1 MPRFEWVETVVLK
14 KITSSEL
21 MLGMY
26 VERLGRSWLENPFW
40 KRSFLLESPADLER
54 IRAARLNEVW
64 IDTVR
69 GLAPPEPVA
78 VAAPPDPVSVPAAGA
93 AGTEAAVPAVA
104 VAVAHVAPALSRE
117 AEMAHARRMLERTRQ
132 AVQTM
137 FDEARM
143 GKALAVG
150 QAYELVDDIASSVLR
165 GGGLLLGLARLK
177 TADNYTYMHSVAVCA
192 LMTAL
197 ARELELAP
205 EQVRSAGLAGLLHD
219 IGKMAVPSAIL
230 NKPGSLS
237 DAEFSS
243 VRAHPAA
250 GHRMLLEVDEIDPVA
265 LDVCLHHHEKLDGS
279 GYPKG
284 LCGEEISLYARMGAI
299 CDVYDAI
306 TSNRPYKQGWCPA
319 ESLRRMAAWRGGHLD
334 ATLFA
339 AFVKCLG
346 IYPLGTLVRLQS
358 ERLAVVVGQAAGK
371 TLTSPTVRAFFSI
384 RAGTCIVPSV
394 IDLAAPGCQERIVST
409 ESAAQWGLLDVD
421 RYWAGEPAVA

>member
-1 MPRFEWVETVVLK
+1 
-14 KITSSEL
+14 

-78 VAAPPDPVSVPAAGA
+78 VAAPPVAA
-93 AGTEAAVPAVA
+93 AGTEAAVPAVS
-104 VAVAHVAPALSRE
+104 VPVAHVAPALSRE
-117 AEMAHARRMLERTRQ
+117 AEMAHARRLLERTRQ

-371 TLTSPTVRAFFSI
+371 TLTSPTVRVFFSI
-384 RAGTCIVPSV
+384 RAGTCIAPCL
-394 IDLAAPGCQERIVST
+394 IDLAAPGCQERIIST

-421 RYWAGEPAVA
+421 RYWVGEPAVA

>member
-1 MPRFEWVETVVLK
+1 MLK

-40 KRSFLLESPADLER
+40 KRSFLLESPSDLER

-64 IDTVR
+64 IDTAR

-78 VAAPPDPVSVPAAGA
+78 AAAPPVPAAGA
-93 AGTEAAVPAVA
+93 AGTEADVPAVS
-104 VAVAHVAPALSRE
+104 VPVVNVAPALSRE
-117 AEMAHARRMLERTRQ
+117 AEMAHARRLLERTRQ

-237 DAEFSS
+237 EAEFSS

-250 GHRMLLEVDEIDPVA
+250 GHRMLLEVDDIDPVV

-371 TLTSPTVRAFFSI
+371 TLTSPTVRVFFSI

-409 ESAAQWGLLDVD
+409 ESAALWGLLDVD
-421 RYWAGEPAVA
+421 RYWVGEAAVA

>member
-1 MPRFEWVETVVLK
+1 VLK

-26 VERLGRSWLENPFW
+26 VERLGRSWLDTPFW
-40 KRSFLLESPADLER
+40 TRSFLLESPADLER
-54 IRAARLNEVW
+54 IRSARPCEVW
-64 IDTVR
+64 IDTTR
-69 GLAPPEPVA
+69 GQAPQVAPP
-78 VAAPPDPVSVPAAGA
+78 AAPPAPAVPPAAA
-93 AGTEAAVPAVA
+93 ATPAA
-104 VAVAHVAPALSRE
+104 APAGKTGAGADAGPARSRE
-117 AEMAHARRMLERTRQ
+117 EDLARAWRQIERSRQ

-137 FDEARM
+137 FDEVRM
-143 GKALAVG
+143 GKALSAA
-150 QAYELVDDIASSVLR
+150 QAYELVDDIAASVQR
-165 GGGLLLGLARLK
+165 GGDVLLGLARLK

-197 ARELELAP
+197 AKELGLAP

-237 DAEFSS
+237 EAEFSS

-250 GHRMLLEVDEIDPVA
+250 GHRMLQEVGEIDPVA

-284 LCGEEISLYARMGAI
+284 LRGEEISLFARMGAI

-319 ESLRRMAAWRGGHLD
+319 DSLRRMAGWRGGHLD
-334 ATLFA
+334 AQLFA

-358 ERLAVVVGQAAGK
+358 ERLAVVVGQAPGK
-371 TLTSPTVRAFFSI
+371 PLTQPSVRVFFSI
-384 RAGTCIVPSV
+384 RSGTCIVPTLL
-394 IDLAAPGCQERIVST
+394 DLAAPGCQERIVST
-409 ESAAQWGLLDVD
+409 ESAAQWRLQDID

>member
-1 MPRFEWVETVVLK
+1 MLK
-14 KITSSEL
+14 KISSSEL

-93 AGTEAAVPAVA
+93 AGTEAAVPAVS
-104 VAVAHVAPALSRE
+104 VPVAHVAPALSRE
-117 AEMAHARRMLERTRQ
+117 AEMAHARRMLERTRL

-384 RAGTCIVPSV
+384 RAGTCIVPCL

>member
-1 MPRFEWVETVVLK
+1 
-14 KITSSEL
+14 

-40 KRSFLLESPADLER
+40 KRSFLLESPADMER
-54 IRAARLNEVW
+54 IRVARLNEVW
-64 IDTVR
+64 IDTAR

-78 VAAPPDPVSVPAAGA
+78 APPVAAAGA
-93 AGTEAAVPAVA
+93 VCTEAPAQAVP

-117 AEMAHARRMLERTRQ
+117 AEMAHARRLLERTRQ

-165 GGGLLLGLARLK
+165 GGGVLLGLARLK

-250 GHRMLLEVDEIDPVA
+250 GHRMLLEVDDIDPVA

-371 TLTSPTVRAFFSI
+371 TLTSPKVRVFFSI
-384 RAGTCIVPSV
+384 RAGTCIAPCL
-394 IDLAAPGCQERIVST
+394 IDLAAPGCQERIIST

-421 RYWAGEPAVA
+421 RYWVGEAAMA

>member
-1 MPRFEWVETVVLK
+1 MLK
-14 KITSSEL
+14 KITSNEL
-21 MLGMY
+21 VLGMY
-26 VERLGRSWLENPFW
+26 VERLGRSWLDTPFW
-40 KRSFLLESPADLER
+40 TRSFLLESPADLER
-54 IRAARLNEVW
+54 IRAARLCEVW
-64 IDTVR
+64 IDTAR
-69 GLAPPEPVA
+69 GLALAEPASACASFAAVEPPVA
-78 VAAPPDPVSVPAAGA
+78 NAAPAPAPAAH
-93 AGTEAAVPAVA
+93 AGPAR
-104 VAVAHVAPALSRE
+104 SRE
-117 AEMAHARRMLERTRQ
+117 EEMAHARRLLERSRQ

-143 GKALAVG
+143 GKALSAA
-150 QAYELVDDIASSVLR
+150 QAYELVDDIAASVLR
-165 GGGLLLGLARLK
+165 GGDVLLGLARLK

-197 ARELELAP
+197 ARELGLAP

-237 DAEFSS
+237 EVEFSS
-243 VRAHPAA
+243 VRAHAAA
-250 GHRMLLEVDEIDPVA
+250 GHRMLIEVGDIDPVA

-306 TSNRPYKQGWCPA
+306 TSNRPYKKGWCPA

-334 ATLFA
+334 ARLFA

-371 TLTSPTVRAFFSI
+371 TLTSPTVRVFFSI
-384 RAGTCIVPSV
+384 RAGTCIAPCV
-394 IDLAAPGCQERIVST
+394 IDLAAPGCQERVVST
-409 ESAAQWGLLDVD
+409 ESAERWGLLDVD

>member
-1 MPRFEWVETVVLK
+1 MLK
-14 KITSSEL
+14 KISSSEL

-54 IRAARLNEVW
+54 IRVARLNEVW
-64 IDTVR
+64 IDTAR

-78 VAAPPDPVSVPAAGA
+78 VAVAAPPVPAADA
-93 AGTEAAVPAVA
+93 AGTEAAVPAVSVPVVN
-104 VAVAHVAPALSRE
+104 VASPVSRE
-117 AEMAHARRMLERTRQ
+117 AEMAHARRVLERTRQ

-150 QAYELVDDIASSVLR
+150 QAHELVDDIASSMLR
-165 GGGLLLGLARLK
+165 GGGVLLGLARLK

-371 TLTSPTVRAFFSI
+371 TLISPTVRAFFSI
-384 RAGTCIVPSV
+384 RAGTCIAPCL
-394 IDLAAPGCQERIVST
+394 IDLAAPGCQERIIST

>member
-1 MPRFEWVETVVLK
+1 MLK

-26 VERLGRSWLENPFW
+26 IERLGRSWLENPFW

-64 IDTVR
+64 IDTGR

-78 VAAPPDPVSVPAAGA
+78 VAAPPVAATDA
-93 AGTEAAVPAVA
+93 AGTEAAVPAVSIP
-104 VAVAHVAPALSRE
+104 VAPVAPALSRE
-117 AEMAHARRMLERTRQ
+117 AEMAHARRLLERTRQ

-243 VRAHPAA
+243 VRTHPAA

-284 LCGEEISLYARMGAI
+284 LRGEEISLYARMGAI

-371 TLTSPTVRAFFSI
+371 TLTSPTVRVFFSI
-384 RAGTCIVPSV
+384 RAGTCIAPCV
-394 IDLAAPGCQERIVST
+394 IDLAAPGCQERIIST

-421 RYWAGEPAVA
+421 RYWVGEPAVA

>member
-1 MPRFEWVETVVLK
+1 MLK
-14 KITSSEL
+14 KISSSEL
-21 MLGMY
+21 VLGMY
-26 VERLGRSWLENPFW
+26 VERLGRSWLDTPFW
-40 KRSFLLESPADLER
+40 KRSFLLESPADLAR
-54 IRAARLNEVW
+54 IRTARPCEVW
-64 IDTVR
+64 IDTAR

-78 VAAPPDPVSVPAAGA
+78 AVAPSVLVPAGASGAAAISVSPANAAAPM
-93 AGTEAAVPAVA
+93 
-104 VAVAHVAPALSRE
+104 SRE
-117 AEMAHARRMLERTRQ
+117 EEMAHARRLLEHSRQ

-137 FDEARM
+137 FDEVRM
-143 GKALAVG
+143 GKALSTE
-150 QAYELVDDIASSVLR
+150 QAHELVDDIAASVLR
-165 GGGLLLGLARLK
+165 GGDVLIGLARLK

-197 ARELELAP
+197 ARELGMAP

-219 IGKMAVPSAIL
+219 IGKMAVPSTIL
-230 NKPGSLS
+230 NKPGSLNE
-237 DAEFSS
+237 AEFSS

-250 GHRMLLEVDEIDPVA
+250 GHRMLQALGEIDPVA

-284 LCGEEISLYARMGAI
+284 LRGEEISLFARMGAI

-319 ESLRRMAAWRGGHLD
+319 DSLRRMAAWRGGHLD
-334 ATLFA
+334 AQLFA

-358 ERLAVVVGQAAGK
+358 ERLAVVVGQVPGK
-371 TLTSPTVRAFFSI
+371 PLTSPTVRVFFSI
-384 RAGTCIVPSV
+384 RAGTCIAPAV

-409 ESAAQWGLLDVD
+409 ESAAQWRLQDID
-421 RYWAGEPAVA
+421 RYWAGELAMA

>member
-1 MPRFEWVETVVLK
+1 MLK

-40 KRSFLLESPADLER
+40 KRSFLLESPADMER
-54 IRAARLNEVW
+54 IRVARLNEVW
-64 IDTVR
+64 IDTAR

-78 VAAPPDPVSVPAAGA
+78 APPVAA
-93 AGTEAAVPAVA
+93 AGTVCTEAEAQAVS

-117 AEMAHARRMLERTRQ
+117 AEMAHARRLLERTRQ

-165 GGGLLLGLARLK
+165 GGGVLLGLARLK

-371 TLTSPTVRAFFSI
+371 ALTSPTVRVFFSI
-384 RAGTCIVPSV
+384 RAGTCIAPCV
-394 IDLAAPGCQERIVST
+394 IDLAAPGCQERIIST

-421 RYWAGEPAVA
+421 RYWVGEAAVA

>member
-1 MPRFEWVETVVLK
+1 VLK

-26 VERLGRSWLENPFW
+26 IERLGRSWLENPFW

-64 IDTVR
+64 IDTGR

-78 VAAPPDPVSVPAAGA
+78 VAAPPVAATDA
-93 AGTEAAVPAVA
+93 AGTEAAVPAVSIP
-104 VAVAHVAPALSRE
+104 VAPVAPALSRE
-117 AEMAHARRMLERTRQ
+117 AEMAHARRLLERTRQ

-243 VRAHPAA
+243 VRTHPAA

-284 LCGEEISLYARMGAI
+284 LRGEEISLYARMGAI

-371 TLTSPTVRAFFSI
+371 TLTSPTVRVFFSI
-384 RAGTCIVPSV
+384 RAGTCIAPCV
-394 IDLAAPGCQERIVST
+394 IDLAAPGCQERIIST

-421 RYWAGEPAVA
+421 RYWVGEPAVA

>member
-1 MPRFEWVETVVLK
+1 MLK
-14 KITSSEL
+14 KISSNEL

-78 VAAPPDPVSVPAAGA
+78 VAAPPVPAADA
-93 AGTEAAVPAVA
+93 AGTEAAVPAVSVS

-117 AEMAHARRMLERTRQ
+117 AEMAHARRLLERTRQ

-165 GGGLLLGLARLK
+165 GGGVLLGLARLK

-219 IGKMAVPSAIL
+219 IGKMAVPSSIL

-371 TLTSPTVRAFFSI
+371 TLTSPTVRVFFSI

-394 IDLAAPGCQERIVST
+394 IDLAAPGCQERIIST

-421 RYWAGEPAVA
+421 RYWVGEAAVA

>member
-1 MPRFEWVETVVLK
+1 MLK

-40 KRSFLLESPADLER
+40 KRSFLLESPADMER
-54 IRAARLNEVW
+54 IRVARLNEVW
-64 IDTVR
+64 IDTAR

-78 VAAPPDPVSVPAAGA
+78 APPVAAAGA
-93 AGTEAAVPAVA
+93 VCTEAPAQAVP

-117 AEMAHARRMLERTRQ
+117 AEMAHARRVLERTRQ

-165 GGGLLLGLARLK
+165 GGGVLLGLARLK

-250 GHRMLLEVDEIDPVA
+250 GHRMLLEVDDIDPVA

-371 TLTSPTVRAFFSI
+371 TLTSPKVRVFFSI
-384 RAGTCIVPSV
+384 RAGTCIAPCL
-394 IDLAAPGCQERIVST
+394 IDLAAPGCQERIIST

-421 RYWAGEPAVA
+421 RYWVGEAAMA

>member
-1 MPRFEWVETVVLK
+1 
-14 KITSSEL
+14 

-40 KRSFLLESPADLER
+40 KRSFLLESPADMER
-54 IRAARLNEVW
+54 IRVARLNEVW
-64 IDTVR
+64 IDTAR

-78 VAAPPDPVSVPAAGA
+78 APPVSVPAADA
-93 AGTEAAVPAVA
+93 ADTEAAVPAVS
-104 VAVAHVAPALSRE
+104 VPVAHVAPALSRE
-117 AEMAHARRMLERTRQ
+117 AEMAHARRLLERTRQ

-371 TLTSPTVRAFFSI
+371 ALTSPKVRVFFSI
-384 RAGTCIVPSV
+384 RAGTCIAPCV
-394 IDLAAPGCQERIVST
+394 IDLAAPGCQERIIST

-421 RYWAGEPAVA
+421 RYWVGEAAVA

>member
-1 MPRFEWVETVVLK
+1 
-14 KITSSEL
+14 

-78 VAAPPDPVSVPAAGA
+78 VAAPPVSVPAAAA
-93 AGTEAAVPAVA
+93 AGTEADVPAVP

-117 AEMAHARRMLERTRQ
+117 AEMAHARRLLERTRQ

-150 QAYELVDDIASSVLR
+150 QANELVDDIASSVLR
-165 GGGLLLGLARLK
+165 GGGVLLGLARLK

-197 ARELELAP
+197 AKELELAP

-384 RAGTCIVPSV
+384 RAGTCIAPCL
-394 IDLAAPGCQERIVST
+394 IDLAAPGCQERIIST

>member
-1 MPRFEWVETVVLK
+1 MLK
-14 KITSSEL
+14 KIMSSEL

-78 VAAPPDPVSVPAAGA
+78 VAAPPVAAVA
-93 AGTEAAVPAVA
+93 AADTEAAVAAVP

-117 AEMAHARRMLERTRQ
+117 AEMAHARRLLERTRQ

-137 FDEARM
+137 FYEARM

-165 GGGLLLGLARLK
+165 GGGVLLGLARLK

-197 ARELELAP
+197 AKELELAP

-371 TLTSPTVRAFFSI
+371 TLTSSTVRVFFSI
-384 RAGTCIVPSV
+384 RAGTCIAPCL
-394 IDLAAPGCQERIVST
+394 IDLAAPGCQERIIST

-421 RYWAGEPAVA
+421 RYWVGEPALA

>member
-1 MPRFEWVETVVLK
+1 
-14 KITSSEL
+14 

-40 KRSFLLESPADLER
+40 KRSFLLESPADMER
-54 IRAARLNEVW
+54 IRVARLNEVW
-64 IDTVR
+64 IDTAR

-78 VAAPPDPVSVPAAGA
+78 APPVSVPAADA
-93 AGTEAAVPAVA
+93 ADTEAAVPAVS
-104 VAVAHVAPALSRE
+104 VPVAHVAPALSRE
-117 AEMAHARRMLERTRQ
+117 AEMAHARRLLERTRQ

-137 FDEARM
+137 FYEARM

-165 GGGLLLGLARLK
+165 GGGVLLGLARLK

-371 TLTSPTVRAFFSI
+371 TLTSPKVRVFFSI
-384 RAGTCIVPSV
+384 RAGTCIAPCV
-394 IDLAAPGCQERIVST
+394 IDLAAPGCQERIIST

-421 RYWAGEPAVA
+421 RYWVGEPAVA

>member
-1 MPRFEWVETVVLK
+1 VLK
-14 KITSSEL
+14 KISSSEL

-93 AGTEAAVPAVA
+93 AGTEAAVPAVS
-104 VAVAHVAPALSRE
+104 VPVAHVAPALSRE
-117 AEMAHARRMLERTRQ
+117 AEMAHARRMLERTRL

-237 DAEFSS
+237 EAEFTS

-250 GHRMLLEVDEIDPVA
+250 GHRMLIEVDDIDPVA

-384 RAGTCIVPSV
+384 RAGTCIAPCL
-394 IDLAAPGCQERIVST
+394 IDLAAPGCQERIIST

>member
-1 MPRFEWVETVVLK
+1 
-14 KITSSEL
+14 

-54 IRAARLNEVW
+54 IRVARLNEVW
-64 IDTVR
+64 IDTAR

-78 VAAPPDPVSVPAAGA
+78 VAAAPVPVPAAAA
-93 AGTEAAVPAVA
+93 AGTDAAVPAVA
-104 VAVAHVAPALSRE
+104 VAQVAPALSRE
-117 AEMAHARRMLERTRQ
+117 AEMAHARRLLERTRQ

-143 GKALAVG
+143 GKALVVG

-371 TLTSPTVRAFFSI
+371 TLISPTVRAFFSI
-384 RAGTCIVPSV
+384 RAGTCIAPCL
-394 IDLAAPGCQERIVST
+394 IDLAAPGCQERIIST

>member
-1 MPRFEWVETVVLK
+1 MLK
-14 KITSSEL
+14 KISSSEL
-21 MLGMY
+21 VLGMY
-26 VERLGRSWLENPFW
+26 VERLGRSWLDTPFW
-40 KRSFLLESPADLER
+40 TRSFLLDSPADLAR
-54 IRAARLNEVW
+54 IRTARLCEVW
-64 IDTVR
+64 IDTAR
-69 GLAPPEPVA
+69 GLALAAPAPACFASLAVEPPVA
-78 VAAPPDPVSVPAAGA
+78 DAKPAAA
-93 AGTEAAVPAVA
+93 AVA
-104 VAVAHVAPALSRE
+104 VADTGAGAEADPPRSRDE
-117 AEMAHARRMLERTRQ
+117 ELAHARRLIKRSRQ

-137 FDEARM
+137 FDEVRM
-143 GKALAVG
+143 GKALSAA
-150 QAYELVDDIASSVLR
+150 QAYELVDDIAASVQR
-165 GGGLLLGLARLK
+165 GGDVLIGLARLK

-197 ARELELAP
+197 ARELGLAP

-219 IGKMAVPSAIL
+219 IGKMAVPLAIL

-237 DAEFSS
+237 EAEFAS
-243 VRAHPAA
+243 VRAHPVA
-250 GHRMLLEVDEIDPVA
+250 GHRMLQEVGEIDPVA

-284 LCGEEISLYARMGAI
+284 LCGEEISLFARMGAI

-334 ATLFA
+334 AQLFA

-358 ERLAVVVGQAAGK
+358 ERLAVVVGQVPGK
-371 TLTSPTVRAFFSI
+371 PLTSPTVRVFFSI
-384 RAGTCIVPSV
+384 RAGTCIAPTV

-409 ESAAQWGLLDVD
+409 ESAAQWRLQDVD
-421 RYWAGEPAVA
+421 RYWAGEPAMA

>member
-1 MPRFEWVETVVLK
+1 
-14 KITSSEL
+14 

-40 KRSFLLESPADLER
+40 KRSFLLESPADMER
-54 IRAARLNEVW
+54 IRVARLNEVW
-64 IDTVR
+64 IDTAR

-78 VAAPPDPVSVPAAGA
+78 APPVAAAGA
-93 AGTEAAVPAVA
+93 VCTEAPAQAVP

-117 AEMAHARRMLERTRQ
+117 AEMAHARRLLERTRQ

-165 GGGLLLGLARLK
+165 GGGVLLGLARLK

-250 GHRMLLEVDEIDPVA
+250 GHRMLLEVDDIDPVA

-371 TLTSPTVRAFFSI
+371 TLTSPTVRVFFSI
-384 RAGTCIVPSV
+384 RAGTCIVPSL
-394 IDLAAPGCQERIVST
+394 IDLAAPGCQERIIST

-421 RYWAGEPAVA
+421 RYWVGEAAMA

>member
-1 MPRFEWVETVVLK
+1 MLK
-14 KITSSEL
+14 KISSSEL

-78 VAAPPDPVSVPAAGA
+78 VAAPPVAAAGA
-93 AGTEAAVPAVA
+93 AGTEAAVAAVP

-117 AEMAHARRMLERTRQ
+117 AEMAHARRLLERTRQ

-150 QAYELVDDIASSVLR
+150 QANELVDDIASSVLR
-165 GGGLLLGLARLK
+165 GGGVLLGLARLK

-197 ARELELAP
+197 AKELELAP

-371 TLTSPTVRAFFSI
+371 TLTSPTVRVFFSI
-384 RAGTCIVPSV
+384 RAGTCIAPCV
-394 IDLAAPGCQERIVST
+394 IDLAAPGCQERIIST

-421 RYWAGEPAVA
+421 RYWVGEPAVA

>member
-1 MPRFEWVETVVLK
+1 MLK
-14 KITSSEL
+14 KIMSSEL

-78 VAAPPDPVSVPAAGA
+78 VAAPPVSVPAADA
-93 AGTEAAVPAVA
+93 AGTEAAVPAVS

-117 AEMAHARRMLERTRQ
+117 AEMAHARRVLERTRL

-150 QAYELVDDIASSVLR
+150 HAHELVDDIASSVLR
-165 GGGLLLGLARLK
+165 GGGVLLGLARLK

-237 DAEFSS
+237 EAEFSS

-250 GHRMLLEVDEIDPVA
+250 GHRMLLEVDDIDPVA

-384 RAGTCIVPSV
+384 RAGTCIAPCL
-394 IDLAAPGCQERIVST
+394 IDLAAPGCQERIIST

-421 RYWAGEPAVA
+421 RYWVGEPAVA

>member
-1 MPRFEWVETVVLK
+1 MLK
-14 KITSSEL
+14 KITSNEL
-21 MLGMY
+21 VLGMY

-64 IDTVR
+64 INTVR

-78 VAAPPDPVSVPAAGA
+78 AAAPPVATANA
-93 AGTEAAVPAVA
+93 AGTEAAVPA

-117 AEMAHARRMLERTRQ
+117 AEMAHARRLLERTRQ

-219 IGKMAVPSAIL
+219 IGKMAVPSSIL

-371 TLTSPTVRAFFSI
+371 TLTSPTVRVFFSI

-394 IDLAAPGCQERIVST
+394 IDLAAPGCQERIIST

-421 RYWAGEPAVA
+421 RYWVGEPAVA

>member
-1 MPRFEWVETVVLK
+1 VLK

-54 IRAARLNEVW
+54 IRASRLNEVW
-64 IDTVR
+64 IDTAR

-78 VAAPPDPVSVPAAGA
+78 VAAPPVPAADA
-93 AGTEAAVPAVA
+93 VCTEAEVPAVSA
-104 VAVAHVAPALSRE
+104 PVSTVAPTLSRE
-117 AEMAHARRMLERTRQ
+117 EEMAHARRLIERTRQ

-143 GKALAVG
+143 GKALSVG
-150 QAYELVDDIASSVLR
+150 QAYELVDDISASVLR
-165 GGGLLLGLARLK
+165 GGGVLLGLARLK

-192 LMTAL
+192 LMMAL

-219 IGKMAVPSAIL
+219 IGKMAVSSAIL

-243 VRAHPAA
+243 VRTHAAA
-250 GHRMLLEVDEIDPVA
+250 GHRMLLEVDDIDPVA

-284 LCGEEISLYARMGAI
+284 LRGEEISLYARMGAI

-371 TLTSPTVRAFFSI
+371 TLTSPTVRVFFSI
-384 RAGTCIVPSV
+384 RAGTCIGPSV
-394 IDLAAPGCQERIVST
+394 IDLAAPGCRERIVST

-421 RYWAGEPAVA
+421 RYWAGEAAMA

>member
-1 MPRFEWVETVVLK
+1 MLK

-21 MLGMY
+21 QLGMY
-26 VERLGRSWLENPFW
+26 VERLGRSWFDTPFW
-40 KRSFLLESPADLER
+40 RRSFLLDSPTDLVR
-54 IRAARLNEVW
+54 IRTARLCEVW
-64 IDTVR
+64 IDTAR
-69 GLAPPEPVA
+69 GLALAQPAPVCASSAAVAPPVA
-78 VAAPPDPVSVPAAGA
+78 DAAPTPAADA
-93 AGTEAAVPAVA
+93 D
-104 VAVAHVAPALSRE
+104 APRSRDE
-117 AEMAHARRMLERTRQ
+117 ELAHARRLIERSRQ

-137 FDEARM
+137 FEEVRM
-143 GKALAVG
+143 GKALSAA
-150 QAYELVDDIASSVLR
+150 QAYELVDDIAASVLR
-165 GGGLLLGLARLK
+165 GGNVLLSLARLK

-197 ARELELAP
+197 AKELGLAP

-219 IGKMAVPSAIL
+219 IGKMAVPSSIL

-237 DAEFSS
+237 EAEFSS

-250 GHRMLLEVDEIDPVA
+250 GHRMLQEVDEIDPVA

-279 GYPKG
+279 GYPEG
-284 LCGEEISLYARMGAI
+284 LCGEEISLFARMGAI

-319 ESLRRMAAWRGGHLD
+319 DSLRRMAAWRGAHLD
-334 ATLFA
+334 AQLFA

-358 ERLAVVVGQAAGK
+358 ERLAVVVGRAPGK
-371 TLTSPTVRAFFSI
+371 PLTSPTLRVFFSI
-384 RAGTCIVPSV
+384 RAGTCIVPTV

-409 ESAAQWGLLDVD
+409 ESAAQWRLQDID

>member
-1 MPRFEWVETVVLK
+1 MLK
-14 KITSSEL
+14 KIRSSEL

-64 IDTVR
+64 IDTAR

-78 VAAPPDPVSVPAAGA
+78 VAAPPVPAADAAGTQAEAQAVSVP
-93 AGTEAAVPAVA
+93 VA
-104 VAVAHVAPALSRE
+104 TVAPALSRE
-117 AEMAHARRMLERTRQ
+117 AEMAHARRLLERTRQ

-150 QAYELVDDIASSVLR
+150 QAYELVDDIAASVLR
-165 GGGLLLGLARLK
+165 GGGVLLGLARLK

-219 IGKMAVPSAIL
+219 IGKMAVPAAIL

-243 VRAHPAA
+243 VRTHPAA
-250 GHRMLLEVDEIDPVA
+250 GHRMLLEVGEIDPVA

-284 LCGEEISLYARMGAI
+284 LRGEEISLYARMGAI

-371 TLTSPTVRAFFSI
+371 TLTSPTVRVFFSI
-384 RAGTCIVPSV
+384 RAGTCIVPSI

-421 RYWAGEPAVA
+421 RYWVDEPAVA

>member
-1 MPRFEWVETVVLK
+1 MLK

-40 KRSFLLESPADLER
+40 KRSFLLESPSDLER
-54 IRAARLNEVW
+54 IRATRLSEVW
-64 IDTVR
+64 IDTAR

-78 VAAPPDPVSVPAAGA
+78 APPVPAADA
-93 AGTEAAVPAVA
+93 VCNEAEVQAVSVA
-104 VAVAHVAPALSRE
+104 NVAPALSRE
-117 AEMAHARRMLERTRQ
+117 AEMAHARRLIERTRQ

-165 GGGLLLGLARLK
+165 GGGVLLGLARLK

-219 IGKMAVPSAIL
+219 IGKMAVPSSIL

-250 GHRMLLEVDEIDPVA
+250 GHRMLIEVDDIDPVA

-371 TLTSPTVRAFFSI
+371 TLTSPTVRVFFSI
-384 RAGTCIVPSV
+384 RAGTCIAPCV

-421 RYWAGEPAVA
+421 RYWVGEAAVA

>member
-1 MPRFEWVETVVLK
+1 MLK
-14 KITSSEL
+14 KISSSEL

-78 VAAPPDPVSVPAAGA
+78 VAAPPVPAADA
-93 AGTEAAVPAVA
+93 AGTEAAVPAVSVS

-117 AEMAHARRMLERTRQ
+117 AEMAHARRLLERTRQ

-165 GGGLLLGLARLK
+165 GGGVLLGLARLK

-219 IGKMAVPSAIL
+219 IGKMAVPSSIL

-371 TLTSPTVRAFFSI
+371 TLTSPTVRVFFSI

-394 IDLAAPGCQERIVST
+394 IDLAAPGCQERIIST

-421 RYWAGEPAVA
+421 RYWVGEPALA